1 MNIICVYGS
10 ENHGKTKTLLELK
23 KLCTEVDPI
32 NFKEVNVNGCGDVAG
47 FYKYNNGKKD
57 YYIILSTAGD
67 SSNDQNFA
75 FDFYKK
81 VQGRYQVDSIIVA
94 GRTTGQ
100 TWENVW
106 NMAEILNVTPLFY
119 QKSYVYNLC
128 DFNLPDE
135 NNLYDNVNKSE
146 AKNIL
151 DSIVC
156 SLRLRG
162 VER

>member
-10 ENHGKTKTLLELK
+10 QNYGKTKALLELK
-23 KLCTEVDPI
+23 KLCVEVDST
-32 NFKEVNVNGCGDVAG
+32 NFKEVNVNGCGDIAG

-67 SSNDQNFA
+67 SSEEQNFA

-81 VQGRYQVDSIIVA
+81 VQGIYQVDSIIVA
-94 GRTTGQ
+94 GRASGQ
-100 TWENVW
+100 TWENVEK
-106 NMAEILNVTPLFY
+106 MAKNLNATPLFY

-128 DFNLPDE
+128 SFHLSDE
-135 NNLYDNVNKSE
+135 GNFYKRVHKSE

-151 DSIVC
+151 DNMVC
-156 SLRLRG
+156 SL
-162 VER
+162 

>member
-10 ENHGKTKTLLELK
+10 QDHEKTKTLLELK
-23 KLCTEVDPI
+23 KLCIEVDPT
-32 NFKEVNVNGCGDVAG
+32 NFKEVNVNGYGDVAG
-47 FYKYNNGKKD
+47 FYKYNNVIKD

-67 SSNDQNFA
+67 SSEEQNFA

-81 VQGRYQVDSIIVA
+81 VQGKYPVDSIIVA

-100 TWENVW
+100 TWENVT
-106 NMAEILNVTPLFY
+106 NMAKILNATPLFY

-128 DFNLPDE
+128 NFNLSKEDFH
-135 NNLYDNVNKSE
+135 DRVNESE

-151 DSIVC
+151 DNIVC
-156 SLRLRG
+156 SL
-162 VER
+162 